1 MIELLLA
8 VMTASLFGSLHCVG
22 MCGPFVLIA
31 TSSVSSATSLE
42 SPRAQGIWGAFGLPK
57 VLPLVCYH
65 LGRLT
70 TYLIL
75 GTLIGSI
82 ASASQGLAGRWG
94 IGQAASL
101 IVGTVL
107 LAIGM
112 LRLWSL
118 FRASDQGVKHS
129 KSMALWHAMIARI
142 RVRIKTKRPTLNA
155 YVWGFLSTWLPCG
168 WLYLFAIAS
177 GAAGSILASM
187 AMMGAFWLGTLPS
200 LSAVAWGGRWLRR
213 IDPKAMQWMAA
224 LLLIGFGLWTLSS
237 RASIDLSGI
246 DLSGIDLSRFDAQGR
261 PSIST
266 QGTGPKPSLD
276 AAAIESLEAIELPC
290 CSAD

>member
-8 VMTASLFGSLHCVG
+8 VLTASLFGSLHCVG

-31 TSSVSSATSLE
+31 TSLVSSASSLE
-42 SPRAQGIWGAFGLPK
+42 SPRAQGIWGGFGIPK
-57 VLPLVCYH
+57 LFPLVCYH

-75 GTLIGSI
+75 GLLIGSI

-112 LRLWSL
+112 LRLWKL
-118 FRASDQGVKHS
+118 FRASAQGIVHS

-177 GAAGSILASM
+177 GAAGSVLASM

-213 IDPKAMQWMAA
+213 IDPKAMQWVAA

-246 DLSGIDLSRFDAQGR
+246 DLSRFDVQGR

-266 QGTGPKPSLD
+266 QGSGPKPSID
-276 AAAIESLEAIELPC
+276 AAVIESLEAIELPC
-290 CSAD
+290 CSAE

>member
-31 TSSVSSATSLE
+31 TSSVSSVATLE
-42 SPRAQGIWGAFGLPK
+42 SPKAQGIWGGFGLPK
-57 VLPLVCYH
+57 LLPLVCYH

-75 GTLIGSI
+75 GVLIGSI

-107 LAIGM
+107 LAVGL
-112 LRLWSL
+112 LRLWKL
-118 FRASDQGVKHS
+118 FRASAQGVRHS
-129 KSMALWHAMIARI
+129 KSMALWHRMIAQI

-177 GAAGSILASM
+177 GAAGSIFASM

-213 IDPKAMQWMAA
+213 IDPKVMQWMAS

-237 RASIDLSGI
+237 RAAI
-246 DLSGIDLSRFDAQGR
+246 DLSGIDLSRFDARGR

-266 QGTGPKPSLD
+266 QGSGPKPSLD
-276 AAAIESLEAIELPC
+276 AAAIESLEVIELPC